1 MNITK
6 VLVPSGV
13 LGLGFDI
20 EALRRGIKN
29 KPDIISIDGG
39 STDSGPASLGSGTS
53 KYSRSYQIR
62 VENTYAS
69 KKGSKRSLNYWYL
82 WYLWY

>member
-1 MNITK
+1 MTITK

-20 EALRRGIKN
+20 EALRRGIKH

-39 STDSGPASLGSGTS
+39 STDS
-53 KYSRSYQIR
+53 
-62 VENTYAS
+62 
-69 KKGSKRSLNYWYL
+69 
-82 WYLWY
+82 